1 MDNKTISFNKKI
13 NGQLA
18 AELGALLIEDGT
30 VLVLN
35 HLMVNPAFE
44 EKAEE
49 LEDDLVSQAL
59 AFAQEHTLKIWPLG
73 PLARTA
79 FFKRKDGQAYLY
91 HKDEK

>member
-1 MDNKTISFNKKI
+1 MDNKTISFSKKI

-18 AELGALLIEDGT
+18 AELGALLIEDSS

-35 HLMVNPAFE
+35 HLMINPAFK
-44 EKAEE
+44 EKTAE
-49 LEDDLVSQAL
+49 LEDGLISQAL

-73 PLARTA
+73 PLARQA